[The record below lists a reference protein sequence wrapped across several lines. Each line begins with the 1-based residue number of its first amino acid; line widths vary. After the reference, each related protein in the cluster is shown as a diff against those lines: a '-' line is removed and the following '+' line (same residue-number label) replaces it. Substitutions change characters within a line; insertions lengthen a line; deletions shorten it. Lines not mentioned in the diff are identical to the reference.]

1 MIGWRARIGIIQP
14 GDAMLDHEF
23 FECVPPNVSVHLT
36 RTEYPVELT
45 PPERVLA
52 LATSPHIEAAAKT
65 FKVIKPTVVA
75 YACTAASFFRG
86 IGGDA
91 DISARISGVL
101 GVPAT
106 TTSTGVVAGLTALGV
121 RRVAVLA
128 PYVEAVANKL
138 MEFLSASGFTVVH
151 RKAVGLQLGYPDVP
165 PWEVYRL
172 AREAFV
178 PSAEALFISC
188 TNFRSLEVIAAL
200 EGDTGRPALSA
211 NQCTMWHALRLAG
224 IREPLPG
231 LGRLFTLSVTRA
243 GMLMEA
249 AATSPSR

>member
-23 FECVPPNVSVHLT
+23 FECAPPNVSVHLT

-52 LATSPHIEAAAKT
+52 LATSRHIEEAAKT
-65 FKVIKPTVVA
+65 FRVIKPM
-75 YACTAASFFRG
+75 
-86 IGGDA
+86 
-91 DISARISGVL
+91 DISSRISGVL

-106 TTSTGVVAGLTALGV
+106 TTSTGVVAGLRALGV
-121 RRVAVLA
+121 KRIAVLA
-128 PYVEAVANKL
+128 PYVEAVASKL
-138 MEFLSASGFTVVH
+138 VEFLSASGFTVVH

-165 PWEVYRL
+165 PWEVYRF

-224 IREPLPG
+224 IREPLPS
-231 LGRLFTLSVTRA
+231 LGRLFTLSVTPA
-243 GMLMEA
+243 GMPMEA
-249 AATSPSR
+249 VTT

>member
-14 GDAMLDHEF
+14 GDALLDHEF
-23 FECVPPNVSVHLT
+23 FECLPPNVSVHLT
-36 RTEYPVELT
+36 RTEYPIELN

-52 LATSPHIEAAAKT
+52 LATSPHIEEAAKT

-86 IGGDA
+86 IGGDV
-91 DISARISGVL
+91 DISARISGVV
-101 GVPAT
+101 GAPAT
-106 TTSTGVVAGLTALGV
+106 TTSTGVVAGLRALGV
-121 RRVAVLA
+121 KRVAVLA
-128 PYVEAVANKL
+128 PYVEAVATKL
-138 MEFLSASGFTVVH
+138 VEFLSASGFTVVH
-151 RKAVGLQLGYPDVP
+151 RKVVGLQLGYPDVP
-165 PWEVYRL
+165 PWEVCRH

-178 PSAEALFISC
+178 PAAEALFISC

-224 IREPLPG
+224 IQEPLPG
-231 LGRLFTLSVTRA
+231 PGRLFTVNV
-243 GMLMEA
+243 
-249 AATSPSR
+249 ATADRPMHAVAT